1 MAFNINSFK
10 ESIPDGLA
18 REAHFEMQIDLPALV
33 KGDARQLSLL
43 CSSATLPSRSADVVQ
58 IRRGGQGLQS
68 PYVTGLSYT
77 PLNVSFYCD
86 VESNT
91 IRALQRWMDSYMSLK
106 TGNMYAMQYKEKY
119 VTDIQLFQYD
129 SKGKTIAEYTFYGA
143 FPANLG
149 QVNFSWAA
157 QNSLVIVPATFAYSF
172 YKMDAA
178 PSTNSTDNLSSSLQ
192 SGLRN
197 NLPVVGDSIINTA
210 KAVRQSAV
218 DITNGQVLGL
228 KLF

>member
-10 ESIPDGLA
+10 DSIPDGLA
-18 REAHFEMQIDLPALV
+18 REAHFEMQISLPAIV

-91 IRALQRWMDSYMSLK
+91 IRILQQWMDSYMSLK
-106 TGNMYAMQYKEKY
+106 TGNMYAMQYKENY
-119 VTDIQLFQYD
+119 NTDIKLLQYD

-143 FPANLG
+143 FPSNLG

-157 QNSLVIVPATFAYSF
+157 QNSLVIVPATFSYTF
-172 YKMDAA
+172 YKIDDTR
-178 PSTNSTDNLSSSLQ
+178 SGTNNNLSSSLQ
-192 SGLRN
+192 SGQN
-197 NLPVVGDSIINTA
+197 NRLPVLGNSSTEPPSLQI
-210 KAVRQSAV
+210 
-218 DITNGQVLGL
+218 GGL
-228 KLF
+228 KII